1 MKFTEVQ
8 DFFESNRHVPSRK
21 MSFPANC
28 GTLLRSA
35 LLAILALLVAGFAGR
50 GAAAQETVLWSFQQ
64 NHVDGT
70 SPNGG
75 LVMDSEGNLYGA
87 TSTGGAN
94 DYGIIFELSPKSGG
108 GWTEK
113 IIYDPQPETGQVAGP
128 GGLVFDTKGNLYGVG
143 GTGIF
148 ELSPAAGGT
157 WTYQPIYT
165 PSGLT
170 NPSGLNGGLIIDAAG
185 NLYGTSSGG
194 GTYESYG
201 TVFELSPKS
210 GGGWTETILHSF
222 NDNNVDGWHPLA
234 GLLLDSKGNLYGT
247 TNNGGA
253 HDLGS
258 VYELTPGAG
267 GVWTEKI
274 LSSFGGTYN
283 GYYPTGTLIFDEVG
297 NLYATTSS
305 GGTSNTD
312 DFGTVFELSP
322 QANGTWTEQIL
333 HGFAENATD
342 AGNPFAG
349 LLFDAKKVN
358 LFGSTLHGGP
368 YYYQV
373 AANTDGAIF
382 ELLPQASGGWAE
394 QVLHFFGAT
403 ATDGFAPNGN
413 LISDA
418 KGNLYGVTT
427 SGGEYGFGTVF
438 EYTPVPT
445 VALPMFSL
453 AEGTYPDTQTVTIT
467 DATAGA
473 TIYYTLN
480 GTTPT
485 TASTKYTGPITVST
499 TETIEAI
506 AVLTGDANSPVAT
519 ATYIIQEPTVA
530 TPVISP
536 AGGPT
541 SIYTTPQTV
550 TIADATAGATIYY
563 TTDGTVP
570 TTSSPKYTGP
580 FTVSTKT
587 TVGAIAAETGYLNSA
602 IAGTEYIFQ
611 TNVTPPVFS
620 PAAGTY
626 SAAQS
631 VTITDHTAGA
641 TIYYTTNG
649 TAPTT
654 ASTKY
659 TGPIA
664 VSSTE
669 TIEAIGVASALK
681 NSVVSSATYTI
692 GSGTAAAAP
701 TFSVAAGTYAAAQ
714 TVALADATTGATI
727 YYTTNGTTPATASTK
742 YTAPITVSATE
753 TIEAI
758 AAVAG
763 YTNSAVA
770 SAKYTIETPAATP
783 VFSVAAGTYAAAQSV
798 SISDAT
804 AGAAIY
810 YTTNG
815 TAPTTASAKYVGV
828 ISVAATETLKA
839 IAAAAGY
846 TNSAVASATYTIETP
861 AATPVFSVAAG
872 TYTAVQSVTIADATA
887 GATIYYTTNGTAPTT
902 ASTKYTAAIPVTAT
916 ETLEAIAVA
925 AGHTNSAVAS
935 AKYTIVL
942 TAATPVLSA
951 KAGTYESVQTVAIT
965 DATAG
970 AAIYYTTNGTA
981 PTTAST
987 KYTTPIAVS
996 ASETIKA
1003 IAVATGYTASAAASA
1018 AYTLVG
1024 SPSALSAPATAIAT
1038 PDATLN
1044 AVVNTLGLTGSYLF
1058 HYGTSSTVL
1067 TSSTAATALT
1077 ASSAPVAASAKLT
1090 TLAAKTTY
1098 YFQVVVTTEGGSSS
1112 GSTLSFTTN

>member
-75 LVMDSEGNLYGA
+75 LVMDSAGNLYGA

-94 DYGIIFELSPKSGG
+94 DYGIIYELSPKSGG

-157 WTYQPIYT
+157 WTYQSIYT
-165 PSGLT
+165 PPSGLT
-170 NPSGLNGGLIIDAAG
+170 SPSGLNGGLIIDAAG

-194 GTYESYG
+194 GAYDSYG

-258 VYELTPGAG
+258 VYELTPGTG

-283 GYYPTGTLIFDEVG
+283 GYYPTGSLIFDEAG

-349 LLFDAKKVN
+349 LLFDPKKVN

-438 EYTPVPT
+438 QYTPVPT

-453 AEGTYPDTQTVTIT
+453 AEGTYPDTQTVSIT

-587 TVGAIAAETGYLNSA
+587 TVGAIAAEAGYLNSA

-727 YYTTNGTTPATASTK
+727 YYTTNGTTPTTASTK

-758 AAVAG
+758 AVATG
-763 YTNSAVA
+763 YTNSAVS
-770 SAKYTIETPAATP
+770 SAKYTIETPTATP
-783 VFSVAAGTYAAAQSV
+783 A
-798 SISDAT
+798 
-804 AGAAIY
+804 
-810 YTTNG
+810 
-815 TAPTTASAKYVGV
+815 
-828 ISVAATETLKA
+828 
-839 IAAAAGY
+839 
-846 TNSAVASATYTIETP
+846 
-861 AATPVFSVAAG
+861 FSVAAG
-872 TYTAVQSVTIADATA
+872 TYTAAQSVTITDPTA
-887 GATIYYTTNGTAPTT
+887 GAVIYYTTNGTAPTT
-902 ASTKYTAAIPVTAT
+902 ASTKYTAPIAVSAT
-916 ETLEAIAVA
+916 ETIEALAVA

-987 KYTTPIAVS
+987 KYTAPIAVS

-1018 AYTLVG
+1018 TYTLVG

-1058 HYGTSSTVL
+1058 HYGTSSTAL

-1090 TLAAKTTY
+1090 KLAAKTTY
-1098 YFQVVVTTEGGSSS
+1098 YFQVVVTTAGGSSS

>member
-587 TVGAIAAETGYLNSA
+587 TVGAIAAETGYLNSSV
-602 IAGTEYIFQ
+602 AGTEYIFQ
-611 TNVTPPVFS
+611 TNVTPPIFS

-727 YYTTNGTTPATASTK
+727 YYTTNGTTPTTASTK

-758 AAVAG
+758 AVATG
-763 YTNSAVA
+763 YTNSAVS
-770 SAKYTIETPAATP
+770 SAKYTIETPTATP
-783 VFSVAAGTYAAAQSV
+783 A
-798 SISDAT
+798 
-804 AGAAIY
+804 
-810 YTTNG
+810 
-815 TAPTTASAKYVGV
+815 
-828 ISVAATETLKA
+828 
-839 IAAAAGY
+839 
-846 TNSAVASATYTIETP
+846 
-861 AATPVFSVAAG
+861 FSVAAG
-872 TYTAVQSVTIADATA
+872 TYTAAQSVTITDPTA
-887 GATIYYTTNGTAPTT
+887 GAVIYYTTNGTAPTT
-902 ASTKYTAAIPVTAT
+902 ASTKYTAPIAVSAT
-916 ETLEAIAVA
+916 ETIEALAVA

-1058 HYGTSSTVL
+1058 HYGTSSTAL

-1098 YFQVVVTTEGGSSS
+1098 YFQVVVTTAGGSSS

>member
-50 GAAAQETVLWSFQQ
+50 SAAAQETVLWSFQQ

-75 LVMDSEGNLYGA
+75 LVMDSAGNLYGA

-94 DYGIIFELSPKSGG
+94 DYGIVFEFSPKSGG

-157 WTYQPIYT
+157 WTYQSIYT
-165 PSGLT
+165 PPSGLT
-170 NPSGLNGGLIIDAAG
+170 SPSGLNGGLIIDAAG

-194 GTYESYG
+194 GAYDSYG

-222 NDNNVDGWHPLA
+222 NDNGVDGWHPLA

-253 HDLGS
+253 NDLGS
-258 VYELTPGAG
+258 VYELTPGTG

-283 GYYPTGTLIFDEVG
+283 GYYPTGSLIFDEAG

-438 EYTPVPT
+438 QYTPVPT

-453 AEGTYPDTQTVTIT
+453 AEGTYPDTQTVSIT

-587 TVGAIAAETGYLNSA
+587 TVGAIAAEAGYLNSA

-669 TIEAIGVASALK
+669 TIVAIGVASALK

-727 YYTTNGTTPATASTK
+727 YYTTNGTTPTTASTK

-758 AAVAG
+758 AVATG
-763 YTNSAVA
+763 YTNSAVS
-770 SAKYTIETPAATP
+770 SAKYTIETPTATP
-783 VFSVAAGTYAAAQSV
+783 A
-798 SISDAT
+798 
-804 AGAAIY
+804 
-810 YTTNG
+810 
-815 TAPTTASAKYVGV
+815 
-828 ISVAATETLKA
+828 
-839 IAAAAGY
+839 
-846 TNSAVASATYTIETP
+846 
-861 AATPVFSVAAG
+861 FSVAAG
-872 TYTAVQSVTIADATA
+872 TYTAAQSVTITDPTA
-887 GATIYYTTNGTAPTT
+887 GAVIYYTTNGTAPTT
-902 ASTKYTAAIPVTAT
+902 ASTKYTAPIAVSAT
-916 ETLEAIAVA
+916 ETIEALAVA

-1058 HYGTSSTVL
+1058 HYGTSSTAL

-1090 TLAAKTTY
+1090 KLAAKTTY
-1098 YFQVVVTTEGGSSS
+1098 YFQVVVTTAGGSSS